1 VTADAE
7 TAPTDKDGPASRG
20 GTSQDSAGHGRASA
34 AASRGSKRRHEG
46 RNTDPRSW
54 RGVAAET
61 ADELSAPIEALL
73 RKRSRRLLGDLLRPH
88 RKAVALT
95 AAAIVVASLAS
106 LTGPWLIG
114 IAIDNGIPPLV
125 RAGDAVPLLR
135 IAAAFAAAVL
145 VQAAAT
151 RTFVT
156 LTGRFGQAV
165 VLELRRRLFTHVLRL
180 PVSFHESY
188 TSGRVISRQTSDIE
202 AISDLFD
209 EGLDGLITAVLSCV
223 LVGTGMLLLDWPLA
237 LVVLSGFIP
246 LTWLSVWFRK
256 RSAVAYRWI
265 REANALLIV
274 HFVETFGG
282 LRAVQAFRREK
293 RNSEIF
299 DALTDDYARASKRSS
314 QINAIFAPGIAMIG
328 NVITGVVLCYGGLRV
343 LDGDIK
349 IGVLASFL
357 LYLQRFFEPL
367 QDVSQFYNTFQ
378 SAASAL
384 EKISGLLE
392 EEPSVPEPPVP
403 ASPVP
408 ASPVPANTAPPALPA
423 PLPATGRGRRVRFDS
438 VRFGYREAVVLPQ
451 LDLDIPA
458 GQTVAL
464 VGETGAGKTTV
475 ARLLARFY
483 DPDAGRV
490 LLDGVDLRSL
500 PDAELRREIVLIT
513 QESFLFEGTVAEN
526 IRLGHPSA
534 SDQEVEAAARAV
546 GAHQFISSLP
556 GGYATK
562 VGKRGGKLSAGQRQL
577 LSFCRAFI
585 AAPSVLVLDEA
596 TALLDIPSERLVQ
609 SALRTVLAGRTALII
624 AHRLST
630 VAIADRVLVLRS
642 GRVIE
647 DGTPAE
653 LMGGTGEYADLHAR
667 WAASLA

>member
-1 VTADAE
+1 MTA
-7 TAPTDKDGPASRG
+7 
-20 GTSQDSAGHGRASA
+20 
-34 AASRGSKRRHEG
+34 
-46 RNTDPRSW
+46 DPRSW
-54 RGVAAET
+54 RGIAAET

-88 RKAVALT
+88 RRAVALT

-106 LTGPWLIG
+106 LAGPWLIG
-114 IAIDNGIPPLV
+114 VAIDNGIPPLV
-125 RAGDAVPLLR
+125 KNGDPVPLLR
-135 IAAAFAAAVL
+135 IAAVFAATVL

-151 RTFVT
+151 RMFVT

-165 VLELRRRLFTHVLRL
+165 VLELRRRLFAHLLRL

-188 TSGRVISRQTSDIE
+188 TSGRVISRQTSDVD

-209 EGLDGLITAVLSCV
+209 EGLDGLITAVLSCL

-237 LVVLSGFIP
+237 LVVLSGFLP
-246 LTWLSVWFRK
+246 LTWLSAWFRR
-256 RSAVAYRWI
+256 RSAVTYRWI
-265 REANALLIV
+265 REANSLVIV

-282 LRAVQAFRREK
+282 LRAVQAFRRER
-293 RNSEIF
+293 RNAEIF
-299 DALTDDYARASKRSS
+299 DALSEDYAKASKRSS

-343 LDGDIK
+343 LDGDIR

-357 LYLQRFFEPL
+357 LYLQRFFDPL

-384 EKISGLLE
+384 EKISGVLE
-392 EEPSVPEPPVP
+392 EEPSVAEPG
-403 ASPVP
+403 S
-408 ASPVPANTAPPALPA
+408 PA
-423 PLPATGRGRRVRFDS
+423 PLPAPAAAGGSGRRVQFS
-438 VRFGYREAVVLPQ
+438 CVRFGYRADVVLPE

-483 DPDAGRV
+483 DPDAGGV
-490 LLDGVDLRSL
+490 LLDGVDLRTL
-500 PDAELRREIVLIT
+500 PDAALRREVVLIT

-526 IRLGHPSA
+526 IRLGRPA
-534 SDQEVEAAARAV
+534 ATDAEVEAAARAI
-546 GAHQFISSLP
+546 GAHVFISALP
-556 GGYATK
+556 DGYATK

-630 VAIADRVLVLRS
+630 VAIADRVLVLRA

-653 LMGGTGEYADLHAR
+653 LMGGAGEYADLHAR

>member
-1 VTADAE
+1 MTA
-7 TAPTDKDGPASRG
+7 
-20 GTSQDSAGHGRASA
+20 
-34 AASRGSKRRHEG
+34 
-46 RNTDPRSW
+46 DPRSW
-54 RGVAAET
+54 RGIAAET

-88 RKAVALT
+88 RRAVALT

-106 LTGPWLIG
+106 LAGPWLIG
-114 IAIDNGIPPLV
+114 VAIDNGIPPLV
-125 RAGDAVPLLR
+125 KNGDPVPLLR
-135 IAAAFAAAVL
+135 IAAVFAATVL

-151 RTFVT
+151 RMFVT

-165 VLELRRRLFTHVLRL
+165 VLELRRRLFAHLLRL

-188 TSGRVISRQTSDIE
+188 TSGRVISRQTSDVD

-209 EGLDGLITAVLSCV
+209 EGLDGLITAVLSCL

-237 LVVLSGFIP
+237 LVVLSGFLP
-246 LTWLSVWFRK
+246 LTWLSAWFRR
-256 RSAVAYRWI
+256 RSAVTYRWI
-265 REANALLIV
+265 REANSLVIV

-282 LRAVQAFRREK
+282 LRAVQAFRRER
-293 RNSEIF
+293 RNAEIF
-299 DALTDDYARASKRSS
+299 DALSEDYAKASKRSS

-343 LDGDIK
+343 LDGDIR

-357 LYLQRFFEPL
+357 LYLQRFFDPL

-384 EKISGLLE
+384 EKISGVLE
-392 EEPSVPEPPVP
+392 EEPSVAEPG
-403 ASPVP
+403 S
-408 ASPVPANTAPPALPA
+408 PA
-423 PLPATGRGRRVRFDS
+423 PLPAPASAGGSGRRVQFS
-438 VRFGYREAVVLPQ
+438 CVRFGYRADVVLPE

-483 DPDAGRV
+483 DPDAGGV
-490 LLDGVDLRSL
+490 LLDGVDLRTL
-500 PDAELRREIVLIT
+500 PDAALRREVVLIT

-526 IRLGHPSA
+526 IRLGRPA
-534 SDQEVEAAARAV
+534 ATDAEVEAAARAI
-546 GAHQFISSLP
+546 GAHVFISALP
-556 GGYATK
+556 DGYATK

-630 VAIADRVLVLRS
+630 VAIADRVLVLRA

-653 LMGGTGEYADLHAR
+653 LMGGAGEYADLHAR